1 MDLKTIIDLCDV
13 KEKQA
18 FALTAYLNG
27 KVEISELQKQVD
39 SYCVNLANSFL
50 SQHQAHLQDKTILI
64 GLRRYIVSIGAN
76 NKHSGHRFYE
86 ALYTQLN
93 SFESSITANNKQT
106 PTR

>member
-18 FALTAYLNG
+18 FALTSYLNG

-39 SYCVNLANSFL
+39 SYCVNLANSFIL
-50 SQHQAHLQDKTILI
+50 EHQKHLKDITII
-64 GLRRYIVSIGAN
+64 SGLKRHIWAIGAN
-76 NKHSGHRFYE
+76 SQHSGHRFYE
-86 ALYTQLN
+86 ALYIQLIN
-93 SFESSITANNKQT
+93 FENKQN